1 MDKRQRS
8 ATEPTIP
15 RIASNLRPLLTEVPS
30 LTDLTIRTPPTPT
43 HGSPTPRPQ
52 HPLQTSAT
60 AFRATHPLQI
70 DIPPQQQP
78 TPPRRCA
85 WCGHTAITW
94 ALRFS
99 IHLLLISVFET
110 LFFWLYVSQ
119 SEDRA
124 LISLVNTYMTGV
136 LDNCATMTP
145 AQRAETSAII
155 GALINVTTVN
165 SEGAV
170 AAATRTAYN
179 NILFRNSWLYV
190 SALFTLCV
198 VLGCAPCHSR
208 PLPWRTLILEN
219 LALVSLLGLYEWM
232 FFHTVALRYRAITT
246 AELDRMV
253 VDELTNNC

>member
-15 RIASNLRPLLTEVPS
+15 RIASNLRPLLIEVPS
-30 LTDLTIRTPPTPT
+30 LTDLTIRTPPTP
-43 HGSPTPRPQ
+43 RPQ
-52 HPLQTSAT
+52 A
-60 AFRATHPLQI
+60 LQI
-70 DIPPQQQP
+70 DIPPRQLTIPQP
-78 TPPRRCA
+78 RLYCL

-94 ALRFS
+94 TLRFS

-119 SEDRA
+119 SEDHA

-136 LDNCATMTP
+136 LDSCATMTP
-145 AQRAETSAII
+145 NQRAETSAII
-155 GALINVTTVN
+155 GALINVTTVD
-165 SEGAV
+165 SDG
-170 AAATRTAYN
+170 AAAAAIRTAYN
-179 NILFRNSWLYV
+179 DTLFRNSWLYV

-198 VLGCAPCHSR
+198 LLGCAPCRNR

-246 AELDRMV
+246 EELDRMV
-253 VDELTNNC
+253 IDELNIVC

>member
-1 MDKRQRS
+1 MDYIPKRQRS
-8 ATEPTIP
+8 ATEPAIP

-30 LTDLTIRTPPTPT
+30 LTELTIRTPPTPPT
-43 HGSPTPRPQ
+43 PTPRPT
-52 HPLQTSAT
+52 PL
-60 AFRATHPLQI
+60 HI
-70 DIPPQQQP
+70 DILSQQQQ
-78 TPPRRCA
+78 TPQRRCA

-99 IHLLLISVFET
+99 IHLLLISIFET
-110 LFFWLYVSQ
+110 LFFWLYVSR

-124 LISLVNTYMTGV
+124 LVSLVNTYMTGV
-136 LDNCATMTP
+136 LDSCATMTP
-145 AQRAETSAII
+145 AQRAETTAII
-155 GALINVTTVN
+155 GALINVTAVN
-165 SEGAV
+165 TEGAE

-179 NILFRNSWLYV
+179 DILFRNSWLYV

-198 VLGCAPCHSR
+198 LLGCAPCRNR